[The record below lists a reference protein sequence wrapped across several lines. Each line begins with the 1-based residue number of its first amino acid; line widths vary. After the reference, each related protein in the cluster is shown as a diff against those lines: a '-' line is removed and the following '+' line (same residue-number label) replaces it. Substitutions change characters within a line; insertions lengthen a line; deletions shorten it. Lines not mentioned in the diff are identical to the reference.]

1 VFTNDFGERDIQSV
15 GDKHVPLIHNVTN
28 TDVVAGIS
36 DADTDGLYGIASMLT
51 AIKIAKHLEL
61 TGPA

>member
-1 VFTNDFGERDIQSV
+1 MFTNDFGERDIQGI
-15 GDKHVPLIHNVTN
+15 GDKHVPLIHNVTK

-36 DADTDGLYGIASMLT
+36 EADPDGLYGIASMLT